1 MIVICNNLL
10 KAFSKYKNSFKKEN
24 KGNFIGKRYTKSNYG
39 KKNKYNFSSQKNGKN
54 SGVFKKGYKNK
65 KNFFPKKGFF
75 RKYKKGKFERFISSR
90 NLRVYDSIVF
100 RRLKILKRI
109 RNLDSEATSLIFS
122 RVPSLTWSIN
132 ERLVRGLNRYRS
144 YLLSTESRGLKR
156 KIIRRR
162 KTVFAVALLDKQKL
176 KLYYGILSEFVFK
189 KYVSLALRSKYNQ
202 MSVFVSALESRLA
215 SFLFRTNFF
224 PTVRRVQECIRRG
237 YVLVN
242 GKPMC
247 SLNYELVP
255 GDVVSFE
262 KEFFKIFISKR
273 RSFFKKRLCLFFYP
287 SSYMEFSLVTFSF
300 LFYKKPILNEVPF
313 LFNVNLVR
321 VLAFYNRLGFR

>member
-1 MIVICNNLL
+1 MIFVCNNLL
-10 KAFSKYKNSFKKEN
+10 KNFSKNKNSFKKEY
-24 KGNFIGKRYTKSNYG
+24 KGKFIGTRYNKSKFEKR
-39 KKNKYNFSSQKNGKN
+39 NKYNFYSQKNGRK
-54 SGVFKKGYKNK
+54 SEVFKKGYKNK

-75 RKYKKGKFERFISSR
+75 KKYRKGKFENFISSR

-100 RRLKILKRI
+100 RRLKILRRI
-109 RNLDSEATSLIFS
+109 KKLDSEAISLVFS
-122 RVPSLTWSIN
+122 RIPSLTWSIN

-162 KTVFAVALLDKQKL
+162 KTVFAVALMDKQKL

-189 KYVSLALRSKYNQ
+189 KYVSLALRSKFNQ
-202 MSVFVSALESRLA
+202 MSIFVSSLESRLS

-224 PTVRRVQECIRRG
+224 PTVRRVKEYIRKG

-242 GKPMC
+242 DKPMR
-247 SLNYELVP
+247 SLSYELIP

-262 KEFFKIFISKR
+262 KEFLKSFISKR
-273 RSFFKKRLCLFFYP
+273 RSFFKKRMCLFFYP
-287 SSYMEFSLVTFSF
+287 SSYMEFSFVTFSF
-300 LFYKKPILNEVPF
+300 LFYKKPMLSEVPF

>member
-1 MIVICNNLL
+1 MIYICNYLL
-10 KAFSKYKNSFKKEN
+10 KSFSKNRNFLKKEN
-24 KGNFIGKRYTKSNYG
+24 KGKFIGKKYVKSNFG
-39 KKNKYNFSSQKNGKN
+39 KKNNYNFYSHKNGWK

-75 RKYKKGKFERFISSR
+75 KRYKKGKFEKFISSR

-100 RRLKILKRI
+100 RRLKILRRI
-109 RNLDSEATSLIFS
+109 KNLDSEATSLVFS
-122 RVPSLTWSIN
+122 RIPSLTWSLN

-144 YLLSTESRGLKR
+144 YLLSTESRGLKK

-162 KTVFAVALLDKQKL
+162 KTVFAVALIDKQKL

-189 KYVSLALRSKYNQ
+189 KYVSSALRSKSNQ
-202 MSVFVSALESRLA
+202 MSVFVSSLESRLA

-224 PTVRRVQECIRRG
+224 PTVRRVQECIRKG
-237 YVLVN
+237 NVLVN
-242 GKPMC
+242 GKTMC
-247 SLNYELVP
+247 SLNYQLIP

-262 KEFFKIFISKR
+262 KEFFRTFISMH

-300 LFYKKPILNEVPF
+300 LFYKKPIFSEVPF

-321 VLAFYNRLGFR
+321 ILAFYNRLGFR